1 MFKKILF
8 LFDYSQKKAAFI
20 LFFLLLIGML
30 LEVAG
35 VGIVIP
41 IVSLLFDQDN
51 DLVAKIFLILSHF
64 GIHDYYNVIIFVLFL
79 FIIFFLIKSIF
90 MTVLS
95 WVQIRFVYDLKV
107 SISNK
112 LFNKYLSQKYSF
124 HLNRNSSEYIRNIN
138 NEVDTLSGTVNFLL
152 ILISELLITF
162 GILIFLS
169 ILEPKITISVILVFA
184 FFGGAFYYLIRN
196 KSLNWGKKRQYFD
209 GKKIQSL
216 QQAFG
221 GIKEIKL
228 HNKESTFFQFFSEF
242 NFGSSN
248 MSRNQSFISTF
259 PRFWL
264 EFIVIICFF
273 LIVYF
278 LKISGEEIQSITPTL
293 AIFGAAA
300 FKVYPST
307 NKILNSAQMIKYNV
321 PVINLI
327 YKEMNLQDL
336 VKDSNNNELN
346 KIIFKKNISINI
358 NSFRYSDS
366 GNKVL
371 KDVKFEILKG
381 SALGIIGHSGAG
393 KSTLIDII
401 LGLLKSNVELVNVD
415 GLNIHKNIISWQKQI
430 GYVPQSI
437 YLMDDTLKKN
447 IAFGIKETEIK
458 NERLHNSLEL
468 SQLSKIIPSLEK
480 GLETF
485 IGENGIRLS
494 GGQRQRI
501 GIARALYSNPE
512 ILVLDEST
520 SSLDYKTEKE
530 ILDSIK
536 NLKGLVTSIIIS
548 HRVDNLKFC
557 DNVLVLENGQIIFIG
572 PFEELPEKYKS
583 S

>member
-95 WVQIRFVYDLKV
+95 WVQIRFIYDLKV

>member
-278 LKISGEEIQSITPTL
+278 LKISGEEIQSIIPTL

>member
-35 VGIVIP
+35 IGIVIP

-51 DLVAKIFLILSHF
+51 DLVAKIFLFLSHF

-95 WVQIRFVYDLKV
+95 WIQIRFIYDLKV

-169 ILEPKITISVILVFA
+169 ILEPTITISVILVFA

-278 LKISGEEIQSITPTL
+278 LKISGEEIQSIIPTL

-327 YKEMNLQDL
+327 YKEMNLPDL

-447 IAFGIKETEIK
+447 IAFGVKETEIK
-458 NERLHNSLEL
+458 NEKLHNSLEL
-468 SQLSKIIPSLEK
+468 SQLSKIIPNLEK

-536 NLKGLVTSIIIS
+536 NLKGLVTTIIIS

-557 DNVLVLENGQIIFIG
+557 DNVLVLEDGQIIFIG

>member
-1 MFKKILF
+1 MI
-8 LFDYSQKKAAFI
+8 
-20 LFFLLLIGML
+20 FLL
-30 LEVAG
+30 
-35 VGIVIP
+35 VICYCP
-41 IVSLLFDQDN
+41 S
-51 DLVAKIFLILSHF
+51 
-64 GIHDYYNVIIFVLFL
+64 
-79 FIIFFLIKSIF
+79 
-90 MTVLS
+90 
-95 WVQIRFVYDLKV
+95 
-107 SISNK
+107 
-112 LFNKYLSQKYSF
+112 
-124 HLNRNSSEYIRNIN
+124 
-138 NEVDTLSGTVNFLL
+138 
-152 ILISELLITF
+152 
-162 GILIFLS
+162 
-169 ILEPKITISVILVFA
+169 
-184 FFGGAFYYLIRN
+184 FYYLIRN

-242 NFGSSN
+242 NYGSSN

-278 LKISGEEIQSITPTL
+278 LKISGEEIQSIIPTL

-327 YKEMNLQDL
+327 YKEMNLPDL

-458 NERLHNSLEL
+458 NEKLHNSLEL
-468 SQLSKIIPSLEK
+468 SQLSKIIPNLEK

-536 NLKGLVTSIIIS
+536 NLKGLVTTIIIS
-548 HRVDNLKFC
+548 HRVNNLKFC
-557 DNVLVLENGQIIFIG
+557 DNVLVLEKGQIIFIG

>member
-51 DLVAKIFLILSHF
+51 NLVAKIFLFLSHL
-64 GIHDYYNVIIFVLFL
+64 GIHDYYNVVIFVLFL
-79 FIIFFLIKSIF
+79 FIIFFLIRSIF

-95 WVQIRFVYDLKV
+95 WIQIRFIYDLKV

-124 HLNRNSSEYIRNIN
+124 YLNGNSSEYIRNIN
-138 NEVDTLSGTVNFLL
+138 NEVDTLSGTINFLL
-152 ILISELLITF
+152 ILISELLITL

-169 ILEPKITISVILVFA
+169 ILEPIITISVILVFA
-184 FFGGAFYYLIRN
+184 FFAGVFYYLIRN
-196 KSLNWGKKRQYFD
+196 RSLGWGKKRQYFD

-248 MSRNQSFISTF
+248 MGRNQSFISTF

-264 EFIVIICFF
+264 EFLVIICFF

-278 LKISGEEIQSITPTL
+278 LKISGKEIQSMIPTL

-307 NKILNSAQMIKYNV
+307 NKILNSAQMIRYNI

-327 YKEMNLQDL
+327 YKEMNLPDSA
-336 VKDSNNNELN
+336 KDSNNNHIN
-346 KIIFKKNISINI
+346 KIIFKKKISINI
-358 NSFRYSDS
+358 NSFQYSGS

-401 LGLLKSNVELVNVD
+401 LGLLKSDDELVNVD
-415 GLNIHKNIISWQKQI
+415 GLNIHKNITSWQKQI

-447 IAFGIKETEIK
+447 IAFGIKETEIN
-458 NERLHNSLEL
+458 NEKLHNSLKL

-480 GLETF
+480 GVETF

-494 GGQRQRI
+494 GGQKQRI

-520 SSLDYKTEKE
+520 SSLDYKTERE
-530 ILDSIK
+530 ILESVK

-557 DNVLVLENGQIIFIG
+557 DNVLLLEDGQIIFIG
-572 PFEELPEKYKS
+572 PFEELPEIYKS

>member
-307 NKILNSAQMIKYNV
+307 NKILNSAQMIKYNL

>member
-1 MFKKILF
+1 M
-8 LFDYSQKKAAFI
+8 
-20 LFFLLLIGML
+20 
-30 LEVAG
+30 
-35 VGIVIP
+35 
-41 IVSLLFDQDN
+41 
-51 DLVAKIFLILSHF
+51 
-64 GIHDYYNVIIFVLFL
+64 
-79 FIIFFLIKSIF
+79 
-90 MTVLS
+90 
-95 WVQIRFVYDLKV
+95 
-107 SISNK
+107 
-112 LFNKYLSQKYSF
+112 
-124 HLNRNSSEYIRNIN
+124 
-138 NEVDTLSGTVNFLL
+138 
-152 ILISELLITF
+152 
-162 GILIFLS
+162 
-169 ILEPKITISVILVFA
+169 
-184 FFGGAFYYLIRN
+184 
-196 KSLNWGKKRQYFD
+196 NWGKKRQYFD

-264 EFIVIICFF
+264 EFLVIICFF

-307 NKILNSAQMIKYNV
+307 NKILNSAQMIKYNL

-447 IAFGIKETEIK
+447 TAFGIKETEIK

-468 SQLSKIIPSLEK
+468 SQLSKIIPNLEK

-494 GGQRQRI
+494 GGQKQRI

-536 NLKGLVTSIIIS
+536 NLKGLVTTIIIS

-583 S
+583 N

>member
-35 VGIVIP
+35 VGIIIP

-51 DLVAKIFLILSHF
+51 NLVAKIFLFLSHL
-64 GIHDYYNVIIFVLFL
+64 GIHDYYNVVIFVLFL
-79 FIIFFLIKSIF
+79 FIIFFLIRSIF

-95 WVQIRFVYDLKV
+95 WIQIRFINDLKV

-124 HLNRNSSEYIRNIN
+124 YLNGNSSEYIRNIN
-138 NEVDTLSGTVNFLL
+138 NEVDTLSGTINFLL
-152 ILISELLITF
+152 ILISELLITL

-169 ILEPKITISVILVFA
+169 ILEPIITISVILVFA
-184 FFGGAFYYLIRN
+184 FFAGVFYYLIRN
-196 KSLNWGKKRQYFD
+196 RSLNWGKKRQYFD

-248 MSRNQSFISTF
+248 MGRNQSFISTF

-264 EFIVIICFF
+264 EFLVIVCFF

-278 LKISGEEIQSITPTL
+278 LKISGREIQSMIPTL

-307 NKILNSAQMIKYNV
+307 NKILNSAQMIRYNV

-327 YKEMNLQDL
+327 YKEMNLPDS
-336 VKDSNNNELN
+336 VKDSNNNHIN
-346 KIIFKKNISINI
+346 KIIFKKKISINI
-358 NSFRYSDS
+358 NSFQYSGS
-366 GNKVL
+366 ENKVL

-401 LGLLKSNVELVNVD
+401 LGLLKSDDELVNVD
-415 GLNIHKNIISWQKQI
+415 GLNIHKNITSWQKQI

-447 IAFGIKETEIK
+447 IAFGIKETEIN
-458 NERLHNSLEL
+458 NEKLHNSLKL

-480 GLETF
+480 GVETF
-485 IGENGIRLS
+485 IGENGVRLS
-494 GGQRQRI
+494 GGQKQRI

-520 SSLDYKTEKE
+520 SSLDYKTERE
-530 ILDSIK
+530 ILESVK

-557 DNVLVLENGQIIFIG
+557 DNVLALENGQIIFIG
-572 PFEELPEKYKS
+572 PFEELPEIYKS